1 MRQLFIITFCF
12 SFIQISGQT
21 LNSGEY
27 IAVIGKATDSY
38 IPDMVTFNFS
48 INATEKK
55 QNDAVY
61 KMNDQSEKVIDII
74 SRLGYNTKEIKLS
87 NYELG
92 EDIDYS
98 GDKPKN
104 NGYRASLSFELEIK
118 YTEDS
123 FNTLL
128 DSISAHKIP
137 DLNFTYTSTFSDELQ
152 DKIKKELIT
161 KASDNAES
169 IAKTLARARNVE
181 LGNIF
186 SIEYTNSNFS
196 LYGQGILPPPPPPM
210 EVYAE
215 QMSAPRISSSISM
228 RGIFNSQEVRIIYR
242 IKK

>member
-1 MRQLFIITFCF
+1 
-12 SFIQISGQT
+12 
-21 LNSGEY
+21 
-27 IAVIGKATDSY
+27 VIGKATDSY

-169 IAKTLARARNVE
+169 IAKTLAIARNVE